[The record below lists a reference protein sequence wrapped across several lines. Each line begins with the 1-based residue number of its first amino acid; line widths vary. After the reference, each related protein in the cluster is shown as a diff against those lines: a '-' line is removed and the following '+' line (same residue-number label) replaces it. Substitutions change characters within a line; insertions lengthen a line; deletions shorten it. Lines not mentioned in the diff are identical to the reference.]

1 MRWTPEARA
10 RQAALIHAWRPWV
23 ASTGPRTELG
33 KAIASRN
40 ADKGLGTVQI
50 RQTRT
55 MVGQLILAAKASL
68 RHV

>member
-10 RQAALIHAWRPWV
+10 RQAALIRTWRPWM

-33 KAIASRN
+33 KATASRN
-40 ADKGLGTVQI
+40 ADKGMGTVQL
-50 RQTRT
+50 RQTRA
-55 MVGQLILAAKASL
+55 MVSQLIRAARASL

>member
-10 RQAALIHAWRPWV
+10 RQAALIHTWRPWV

-33 KAIASRN
+33 KTTSSRN

-55 MVGQLILAAKASL
+55 MVGQLIRAAKASL

>member
-33 KAIASRN
+33 KAASSRN
-40 ADKGLGTVQI
+40 ADKGLGTVQL
-50 RQTRT
+50 RQTRH
-55 MVGQLILAAKASL
+55 MVALLIAAARNNL
-68 RHV
+68 P

>member
-10 RQAALIHAWRPWV
+10 RQAALIGTWRPWM

-33 KAIASRN
+33 KATASRN
-40 ADKGLGTVQI
+40 ADRGLGTVQL
-50 RQTRT
+50 RQTRA
-55 MVGQLILAAKASL
+55 MVAQLIAASRERL